1 MSGVR
6 VESVWKTATVT
17 RFGGKVVEIPHVITA
32 EVRGAGV
39 SRYTLRIHTHDL
51 VWSVDER
58 WEADCW
64 EEPRLGRRHATG
76 IEGDVE
82 ACRRAAVAAQV
93 CFEKINVPGD

>member
-1 MSGVR
+1 MSAVR
-6 VESVWKTATVT
+6 VESIWKPATAVC
-17 RFGGKVVEIPHVITA
+17 FGGEVREIPHVITA

-39 SRYTLRIHTHDL
+39 SRYTLRIHTRDL

-58 WEADCW
+58 WEAECW
-64 EEPRLGRRHATG
+64 EKPRLNRRHATG

-93 CFEKINVPGD
+93 CFEKINAGDG